1 MMITVV
7 SGLSDYGQD
16 LLMQMLR
23 DGGMDLLTNA
33 TRKLNLQEL
42 SEDFSYSH
50 VRQLRKDNT
59 WLASAQGCVLKV
71 DADLLPYLRADYY
84 YKVVYLDKSMDFLFR
99 DKLNFLSSQ
108 GSRTP
113 AASARLIVDSIKL
126 KSARTK
132 NWLVQQNNVDQLFIS
147 YESLLLFPQEQANRI
162 DYFLGGRL
170 LTAEMSSVITALPAK
185 RIEAAVGN
193 MEEAQPDMAGV

>member
-1 MMITVV
+1 MITVV

-23 DGGMDLLTNA
+23 EGGMELLTNA
-33 TRKLNLQEL
+33 TRKLHLHEL
-42 SEDFSYSH
+42 SEDFAYAP

-59 WLASAQGCVLKV
+59 WLASAQGFALKV
-71 DADLLPYLRADYY
+71 DANSLAYLRPDYY
-84 YKVVYLDKSMDFLFR
+84 YKVIYLDKSLDFLFR
-99 DKLNFLSSQ
+99 EKLDFLSRQ

-126 KSARTK
+126 QSARIK
-132 NWLVQQNNVDQLFIS
+132 NWLVQQNNVEQLFIS

-162 DYFLGGRL
+162 NYFLGGHL
-170 LTAEMSSVITALPAK
+170 HLAEMTGVINALPAE
-185 RIEAAVGN
+185 RIDAVVGNTEELQAEMAAV
-193 MEEAQPDMAGV
+193 